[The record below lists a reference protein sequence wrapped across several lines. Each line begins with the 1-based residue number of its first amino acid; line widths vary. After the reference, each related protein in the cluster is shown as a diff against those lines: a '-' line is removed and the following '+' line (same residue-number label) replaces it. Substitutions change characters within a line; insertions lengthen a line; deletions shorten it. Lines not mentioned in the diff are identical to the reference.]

1 MSTWMAYLYE
11 QQALPSN
18 FPCDKAGVQVTFT
31 AFDPNHNTITI
42 GSAISDSNGHYAL
55 EWTPPSG
62 TPGLYTITATFN
74 GTDSYYGSLAQTS
87 ISTAPAATSTPAP
100 TATPTSVANL
110 YFVPSVVAIIIV
122 ILVVGAVL
130 ALLTLRK
137 KP

>member
-1 MSTWMAYLYE
+1 
-11 QQALPSN
+11 
-18 FPCDKAGVQVTFT
+18 
-31 AFDPNHNTITI
+31 
-42 GSAISDSNGHYAL
+42 ISDSNGHYAL